1 MDPLTKVRIELL
13 DESTGNP
20 ISEVDAI
27 TSSETILYTNPS
39 PMPADVGSIPRG
51 TTFDSTPLK
60 NILDGVLYAYT
71 KPTIKEIITDS
82 TDFQGSII
90 EDYTIVKPK
99 HTTVSSF
106 TYTVTIE
113 NGTSDVLSCILKLY
127 KDDNTVNQQT
137 AQVESEVGK
146 TYNFT
151 FTVPEITMNSTIE
164 VIVSDGTNNVIGPY
178 IRYRFVD
185 PMYVGFANP
194 DILTDYGEL
203 IPDNIDNIISYFEGL
218 IENPETGYIDTRY
231 AEKSDQ
237 YGSSYDV
244 LPEDREKLNPFILI
258 PTYWGNALA
267 IMDANGFNITK
278 SYSLISGVN
287 LNIYQDETVSYIL
300 YMHRGSFYVDSS
312 YVSTI
317 KYCFIKS
324 DGVTYPNTDD
334 FYGNGIPIS
343 SSFDIQC
350 EVPVDSRFVVPT
362 YNDLLQ
368 LMFTYNGLLTYVEDI
383 DTFFRYTKG
392 SWLPTSTRVWV
403 IEDSSVLTAEMG
415 GWDDVA
421 ICTNG
426 TIYRKRY
433 NNVWE
438 EWGNITGSGSS
449 GESEYPAL
457 RFNEEYDP
465 TKLYL
470 HNNKVVDLVYHEGS
484 TYYCKQNCMG
494 IVPSNDKV
502 YWTYFAKADT
512 NIEEVTN

>member
-151 FTVPEITMNSTIE
+151 FTVPEIIMNSTIE

-237 YGSSYDV
+237 Y
-244 LPEDREKLNPFILI
+244 
-258 PTYWGNALA
+258 
-267 IMDANGFNITK
+267 
-278 SYSLISGVN
+278 
-287 LNIYQDETVSYIL
+287 
-300 YMHRGSFYVDSS
+300 
-312 YVSTI
+312 
-317 KYCFIKS
+317 
-324 DGVTYPNTDD
+324 
-334 FYGNGIPIS
+334 
-343 SSFDIQC
+343 
-350 EVPVDSRFVVPT
+350 
-362 YNDLLQ
+362 
-368 LMFTYNGLLTYVEDI
+368 
-383 DTFFRYTKG
+383 
-392 SWLPTSTRVWV
+392 
-403 IEDSSVLTAEMG
+403 
-415 GWDDVA
+415 
-421 ICTNG
+421 
-426 TIYRKRY
+426 
-433 NNVWE
+433 
-438 EWGNITGSGSS
+438 
-449 GESEYPAL
+449 
-457 RFNEEYDP
+457 
-465 TKLYL
+465 
-470 HNNKVVDLVYHEGS
+470 
-484 TYYCKQNCMG
+484 
-494 IVPSNDKV
+494 
-502 YWTYFAKADT
+502 
-512 NIEEVTN
+512 

>member
-1 MDPLTKVRIELL
+1 M
-13 DESTGNP
+13 
-20 ISEVDAI
+20 
-27 TSSETILYTNPS
+27 
-39 PMPADVGSIPRG
+39 
-51 TTFDSTPLK
+51 
-60 NILDGVLYAYT
+60 
-71 KPTIKEIITDS
+71 
-82 TDFQGSII
+82 
-90 EDYTIVKPK
+90 
-99 HTTVSSF
+99 
-106 TYTVTIE
+106 
-113 NGTSDVLSCILKLY
+113 
-127 KDDNTVNQQT
+127 
-137 AQVESEVGK
+137 
-146 TYNFT
+146 
-151 FTVPEITMNSTIE
+151 
-164 VIVSDGTNNVIGPY
+164 
-178 IRYRFVD
+178 
-185 PMYVGFANP
+185 
-194 DILTDYGEL
+194 
-203 IPDNIDNIISYFEGL
+203 
-218 IENPETGYIDTRY
+218 
-231 AEKSDQ
+231 
-237 YGSSYDV
+237 
-244 LPEDREKLNPFILI
+244 
-258 PTYWGNALA
+258 
-267 IMDANGFNITK
+267 
-278 SYSLISGVN
+278 
-287 LNIYQDETVSYIL
+287 
-300 YMHRGSFYVDSS
+300 DSS

-334 FYGNGIPIS
+334 FYGSGIPIS

-392 SWLPTSTRVWV
+392 TWLPTSTRVWV

-494 IVPSNDKV
+494 IAPSNDKV